1 MKNLKEEIIKAMNH
15 LNNIDILT
23 EYNRRCYEL
32 FGSTEEEDKIESTL
46 THIIENIDTAY
57 DSLIELYKM
66 YNDDKLN
73 DNFEFDRYIDNEM

>member
-1 MKNLKEEIIKAMNH
+1 MKNLREEITRAMNH

-46 THIIENIDTAY
+46 TRIIENIDTAY

-66 YNDDKLN
+66 YNYDKLN
-73 DNFEFDRYIDNEM
+73 DNFEFDRYLDEI

>member
-1 MKNLKEEIIKAMNH
+1 MKNLREEITRAMNH

-32 FGSTEEEDKIESTL
+32 FGSTEEEDEIESIL
-46 THIIENIDTAY
+46 TRIIENIDTAY
-57 DSLIELYKM
+57 NSLIELYKM

-73 DNFEFDRYIDNEM
+73 DNFEFDRYMDEM